1 MLLKSV
7 LILAILTGLAG
18 CVIEHRHGET
28 EIRPVH
34 IEAH

>member
-1 MLLKSV
+1 MFRKAI
-7 LILAILTGLAG
+7 LISAILTALAG